1 MNSTFRSDLETGK
14 IAENAVMRL
23 YNRCGLKT
31 TPVSVF
37 SGNRDF
43 WDLES
48 QVPRYWMLPNN
59 LLTTEV
65 KFDVYAKKSG
75 NIAIEI
81 GNTTY
86 KETRPSGITKTKATL
101 WAHIIDDT
109 IWLCRTSYLHD
120 FVKFVSP
127 KREIKD
133 AGDGNAH
140 IYLYDVKEL
149 LRAIFRRV
157 DDKTPNKA
165 REIIEKLC
173 VKSKSGW

>member
-1 MNSTFRSDLETGK
+1 MNTTFRSDLQTGK

-31 TPVSVF
+31 TPVNVF
-37 SGNRDF
+37 SGDRDY

-48 QVPRYWMLPNN
+48 VAPKLWMLPKN

-65 KFDVYAKKSG
+65 KYDVYAKKSR
-75 NIAIEI
+75 NLAIEV

-86 KETRPSGITKTKATL
+86 QETRPSGITKTKATL

-109 IWLCRTSYLHD
+109 IWLCRSNDLRD
-120 FVKFVSP
+120 FVKYVTP
-127 KREIKD
+127 KREIKN

-149 LRAIFRRV
+149 LKAIFKRL
-157 DDKTPNKA
+157 DDKTPAIAK
-165 REIIEKLC
+165 EIIEKLC
-173 VKSKSGW
+173 VKSRSIW